1 MMTVGLCK
9 MIEQVRN
16 CSECHFNKLT
26 ISRVKLKRAL
36 PQKHHPIPVACFRH
50 S

>member
-16 CSECHFNKLT
+16 CFNKLT